1 MGQVIRNSVV
11 QADAVP
17 IPGGE
22 VAAPL
27 ADLSPASSAAAAP
40 AASGLHFGMLA
51 AATVSQV
58 VLPPQVAADAEQHLE
73 RLNAEREQAVKR
85 GYEDGFDRGHEAA
98 KREYNARLQTL
109 TGLIERCESEMEL
122 RLQRLDD
129 EWLELVFV
137 AVTRVLGEALTS
149 RAGVEAIVRQ
159 VIEQQRDEDLPLT
172 VRVCARDW
180 ELLGEEGRAVLTRG
194 RPMLWRIDEKIEM
207 GGCIVDGGRGT
218 LDGRLETQ
226 LAKVKQVLL
235 DCHASRHA
243 P

>member
-17 IPGGE
+17 IPGGK
-22 VAAPL
+22 VDALPT
-27 ADLSPASSAAAAP
+27 DLSPASSVAATS
-40 AASGLHFGMLA
+40 AASSLHFGVLA

-58 VLPPQVAADAEQHLE
+58 VSPPHVTVDAEQHRE
-73 RLNAEREQAVKR
+73 RLNAERDQAAER
-85 GYEDGFDRGHEAA
+85 GYEDGFDRGLEAA
-98 KREYNARLQTL
+98 KREYDVRLQTL
-109 TGLIERCESEMEL
+109 AGLIERCEAEIEL

-137 AVTRVLGEALTS
+137 AVTRVLGDALSS

-180 ELLGEEGRAVLTRG
+180 ELLGDEGRAVLTRG
-194 RPMLWRIDEKIEM
+194 RPMLWRVDEKIEM